1 MPGQDLLS
9 SEQVFGMALQ
19 VAALCSLLSGTAH
32 VLERQLTPAS
42 LPHNTQGALRI
53 LKLSLAEP
61 QLHVGV
67 GSCVINLFS
76 ADLGVDLIPL

>member
-9 SEQVFGMALQ
+9 SEHVFGMALQ
-19 VAALCSLLSGTAH
+19 VAALRCLLGGTAH

-53 LKLSLAEP
+53 L
-61 QLHVGV
+61 
-67 GSCVINLFS
+67 NL
-76 ADLGVDLIPL
+76 